1 MLTQAF
7 WKRTPCRSMAQGHI
21 LGMLRCA
28 RRSRALPAGEIPAPV
43 REEPTHR
50 ESSLGLM
57 KVTTWVKRRQSDVQ
71 AVTQVKRS
79 SLVTRLEP
87 EADRVEH
94 LEGTSRQPQGRWL
107 LETPAGS
114 KSTARTE
121 REASWNLGDPS
132 SSRSGRTGS
141 SMSTEWADL
150 RKTEAAVE
158 VGPADSTPS
167 AGKPRTRGSG
177 GRG

>member
-1 MLTQAF
+1 
-7 WKRTPCRSMAQGHI
+7 
-21 LGMLRCA
+21 
-28 RRSRALPAGEIPAPV
+28 
-43 REEPTHR
+43 
-50 ESSLGLM
+50 M

-71 AVTQVKRS
+71 AVTQVKRL

-94 LEGTSRQPQGRWL
+94 LEGTSKQPQGRWL

-121 REASWNLGDPS
+121 TEASWNLGDPS
-132 SSRSGRTGS
+132 SSWPWRTGS
-141 SMSTEWADL
+141 SISTEWADP
-150 RKTEAAVE
+150 RKTEAAME
-158 VGPADSTPS
+158 VGLADSTPS
-167 AGKPRTRGSG
+167 AGKPRARGSG